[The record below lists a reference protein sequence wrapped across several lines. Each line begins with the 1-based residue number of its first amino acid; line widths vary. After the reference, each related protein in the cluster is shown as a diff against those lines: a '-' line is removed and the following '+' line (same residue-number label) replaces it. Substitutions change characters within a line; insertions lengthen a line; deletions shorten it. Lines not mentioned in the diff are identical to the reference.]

1 MSENKRRLIL
11 TPLATIT
18 TSAQHFLDADEYLPL
33 GTLTIFTGQGAAGKS
48 TLALDYVAKITNGTL
63 PGRYNGNPRNVLIVQ
78 HEDDP
83 GMVLV
88 PRLMAAGAN
97 LDLITLLSV
106 GSEDG
111 FTTSPS
117 LVHDIELIRAG
128 LDELDPALMVLDPL
142 SSSIGGDLNA
152 VADVRRALNPLTQI
166 AQEYNLT
173 VIGIAHARKGTQGSL
188 SDRTS
193 GSHAFRDVAR
203 SVLQFAVDKDTGERI
218 VTVDK
223 ASYSKNGGR
232 SFKFV
237 LVDSPVLL
245 DSGETHAY
253 ARVELLGESDLSVED
268 LMARE
273 NNRGER
279 EDEHEATTWLRAY
292 LKHCGGSAL
301 SSEIKRAAN
310 KERIGERQLRT
321 ARERLCDTKRDEFGG
336 KTTWRLRDSH
346 DIRDIY
352 DSDDKPREGVIYG
365 TDPSYMGETDPSV
378 GVTND

>member
-1 MSENKRRLIL
+1 M
-11 TPLATIT
+11 
-18 TSAQHFLDADEYLPL
+18 

-48 TLALDYVAKITNGTL
+48 TLALDYVARITTGTL
-63 PGRYNGNPRNVLIVQ
+63 PGRFYGTPRNVLIVQ
-78 HEDDP
+78 HEDDAEK
-83 GMVLV
+83 VLV
-88 PRLMAAGAN
+88 PRLKAASAD
-97 LDLITLLSV
+97 LDLVTTLSIGDADGITS
-106 GSEDG
+106 
-111 FTTSPS
+111 SPS
-117 LVHDIELIRAG
+117 LTRDSDLIRQA

-166 AQEYNLT
+166 AQEYDLT

-232 SFKFV
+232 SFKFA
-237 LVDSPVLL
+237 LEDSSVLL
-245 DSGETHAY
+245 DSGETANY
-253 ARVELLGESDLSVED
+253 ARVELLGASELSVED

-279 EDEHEATTWLRAY
+279 EDEHEATAWLRSY
-292 LKHCGGSAL
+292 LAMSGGSAL
-301 SSEIKRAAN
+301 SVEIKKAARR
-310 KERIGERQLRT
+310 EGITERQLRT
-321 ARERLCDTKRDEFGG
+321 ARGRLCVAKRGDFGG
-336 KTTWRLRDSH
+336 LTTWRLRDSG
-346 DIRDIY
+346 DSY
-352 DSDDKPREGVIYG
+352 DGGDKPLKGVIYG
-365 TDPSYMGETDPSV
+365 TQTSYMGENALAGDAEKEGISE
-378 GVTND
+378 